1 MRRPGT
7 RAALDLYDELAAVD
21 SVGGVRHGPA
31 SLVLVHALLR
41 PLSGQALSE
50 WDQRSSAHPVFL
62 DFSDQQRAACGI
74 RMKVVFPHCFDDNED
89 EACGTCRIE
98 VRRWALNP
106 EAWWREQSRWEQRKR
121 AQASDENVAVWRA
134 LQDRWRSWAE
144 RHGQSGEPDG

>member
-1 MRRPGT
+1 MRRLGT
-7 RAALDLYDELAAVD
+7 RAALDLYDELAGVAASGD
-21 SVGGVRHGPA
+21 VRHGPA

-41 PLSGQALSE
+41 PLPGQQLSE
-50 WDQRSSAHPVFL
+50 WDQRLSSHPVFL

-74 RMKVVFPHCFDDNED
+74 RMKVVLPNEFDDDED

-121 AQASDENVAVWRA
+121 AQAGDENVAVWRA
-134 LQDRWRSWAE
+134 LQDRWRSSAE
-144 RHGQSGEPDG
+144 RHDQSEEPDG

>member
-7 RAALDLYDELAAVD
+7 RAALDLYDELAGADASGAV
-21 SVGGVRHGPA
+21 RLGPA

-41 PLSGQALSE
+41 PLNGQQRSE
-50 WDQRSSAHPVFL
+50 WDERTSDHPVFL

-74 RMKVVFPHCFDDNED
+74 RMKVVLPQSFDDDED

-106 EAWWREQSRWEQRKR
+106 EAWWREQSRWEQRRR
-121 AQASDENVAVWRA
+121 AQRSDENVAVWRA
-134 LQDRWRSWAE
+134 LQDRWRSRAE
-144 RHGQSGEPDG
+144 REGQSGETDG